1 MAPYDG
7 AISVFSAKINRHN
20 STARAYMAPVPW
32 YGASS
37 NRHMAEKIAIWRLS
51 TAMAD
56 LPVILFFTQLR
67 IANWRCRQL
76 APIVGANWRHGG
88 ANKRQLAPIIGA
100 KLAPIAHRQY
110 IGANWRQLAPIGA
123 QDLKF
128 PFTGDL
134 RPCYYHFI
142 CAPYRTQR

>member
-1 MAPYDG
+1 MAPFDYRHDEFFAIFVWRFIWRQFRGVAPVQNSIFYMAPYDG

-56 LPVILFFTQLR
+56 LPIDAWVFSGLALSKIS
-67 IANWRCRQL
+67 AN
-76 APIVGANWRHGG
+76 
-88 ANKRQLAPIIGA
+88 
-100 KLAPIAHRQY
+100 
-110 IGANWRQLAPIGA
+110 
-123 QDLKF
+123 
-128 PFTGDL
+128 
-134 RPCYYHFI
+134 
-142 CAPYRTQR
+142 

>member
-1 MAPYDG
+1 MAPFYFSPYFILFVWRFIWRKFRGVAPVQNSIFYMAPYDG

-56 LPVILFFTQLR
+56 LPIPRQTSPFGAIYRHLSPFGAIYRQMSPL
-67 IANWRCRQL
+67 IAK
-76 APIVGANWRHGG
+76 WRHISPNF
-88 ANKRQLAPIIGA
+88 AI
-100 KLAPIAHRQY
+100 
-110 IGANWRQLAPIGA
+110 
-123 QDLKF
+123 
-128 PFTGDL
+128 
-134 RPCYYHFI
+134 
-142 CAPYRTQR
+142 